1 MTTRRHALVLF
12 GSAMLGLVP
21 GFGRR
26 AAANLEDSEADQQK
40 FGKWMD
46 DWIDAQYRRPS
57 KPAHG
62 TLGVTRFADAFWYLT
77 REISWSP
84 LPGVALPSV
93 VVPVGFVTD
102 FASIPRSLW
111 TLLPRDGDYVWAAI
125 VHDYLYWSQGTSKA
139 DADSV
144 FNAAMEDFKIP
155 AVERIAIYEGV
166 SRGGQSSWDENA
178 RLKRA
183 GEKRILK
190 LFPPE
195 PTISWADWK
204 KRPDVF

>member
-1 MTTRRHALVLF
+1 MTTRRHALVLS
-12 GSAMLGLVP
+12 GSAILGVFP
-21 GFGRR
+21 GFGRT
-26 AAANLEDSEADQQK
+26 ALADLEDSDADRQK
-40 FGKWMD
+40 FNKWMD
-46 DWIDAQYRRPS
+46 DWIEAQYSKPS

-62 TLGVTRFADAFWYLT
+62 TLGVTRFADPFWYLT
-77 REISWSP
+77 RAISWSP

-93 VVPVGFVTD
+93 TVPVGFVTD
-102 FASIPRSLW
+102 FASIPRALW
-111 TLLPRDGDYVWAAI
+111 SLLPRDGDYVWAAV
-125 VHDYLYWSQGTSKA
+125 VHDYLYWEQETSKP

-155 AVERIAIYEGV
+155 TAERVAIYNGV

-178 RLKRA
+178 RLKRS

-190 LFPPE
+190 LFPAE

-204 KRPDVF
+204 KQPNVF